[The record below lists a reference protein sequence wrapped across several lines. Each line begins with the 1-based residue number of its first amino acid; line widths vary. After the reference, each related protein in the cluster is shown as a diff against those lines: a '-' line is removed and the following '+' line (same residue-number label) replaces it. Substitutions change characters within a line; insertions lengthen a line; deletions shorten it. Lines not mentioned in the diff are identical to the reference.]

1 MKTTPVP
8 LNEMIEDAEELRA
21 LGLLSDGDVEQIA
34 TRISASE
41 YRQRVAAVHDMSGQE
56 IKRMRNQYG
65 LSQALLAYTLGMSVD
80 SVSKWERGEIK
91 PSGPALRI
99 LNTLAAKGPEAF
111 IV

>member
-21 LGLLSDGDVEQIA
+21 LGLLSDGDVDQIA

-56 IKRMRNQYG
+56 IKRMRIQYG

-99 LNTLAAKGPEAF
+99 LNTLAAKGPDAF
-111 IV
+111 SF